1 MSAYVVGDI
10 HITDPVAFRAHVP
23 VALATVARFG
33 GHVIAGGGKIEL
45 LDGGP
50 LPERVVIIEF
60 PDAETARRW
69 HRSDDY
75 QAALKVR
82 LATSHGRVFLID
94 GVEPSLR
101 PAWPGSADSG

>member
-10 HITDPVAFRAHVP
+10 HITDPAAYRAHVP
-23 VALATVARFG
+23 VALATIARFG
-33 GHVIAGGGKIEL
+33 GRVIAGGGKLEL

-50 LPERVVIIEF
+50 LPERIIIIEF
-60 PDAETARRW
+60 PDSATARRW
-69 HRSDDY
+69 YRSDEY
-75 QAALKVR
+75 QAAVKIR

-101 PAWPGSADSG
+101 PGWLRP